1 MSSRSKFLCITT
13 FGGSSKLVSR
23 EKNNLLLADL
33 LVRIDDIIFN
43 NLFID

>member
-1 MSSRSKFLCITT
+1 MNGRSKFLCITT
-13 FGGSSKLVSR
+13 FGGLSKLVSR
-23 EKNNLLLADL
+23 GRKNLLLTDL